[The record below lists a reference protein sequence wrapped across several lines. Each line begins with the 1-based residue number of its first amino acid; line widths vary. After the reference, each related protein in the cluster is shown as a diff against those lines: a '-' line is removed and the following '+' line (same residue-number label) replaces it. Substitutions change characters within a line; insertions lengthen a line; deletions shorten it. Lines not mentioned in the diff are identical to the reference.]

1 MDEASGGVAR
11 AGRFWHRPQGE
22 GVLLAD
28 LSHCEPRT
36 AMGAGLLDGC
46 WYTLPYETAG
56 GIHGVMVGMTEQS
69 RPPDLRL
76 PLPVSGWHAIY
87 LGLYRGGIEP
97 GQPFSDPFGLDVR
110 LAGEPRAE
118 LVRPSVV
125 DGARMNASIPG
136 SGGAIEEMFW
146 KAGDLADEE
155 LVIACPGVEAPS
167 AAQLAFV
174 RLVPMSAEEVAEYT
188 GAGSDPATKLIIAQL
203 DGHSGSSF
211 FDGARTV
218 DDLLSIYAP
227 LADSDVGTL
236 FLGTGGTGA
245 GSTFYPSAV
254 GTPYGEGEEA
264 FVSERAARTV
274 RSLRGFL
281 EGGID
286 PVRVRVD
293 FVQAMGIDVFL
304 GFRMGT
310 MAGPPPDYTH
320 SVPFWRE
327 HPELRCRDSDGRTV
341 ARLSMAYPEVRRFY
355 VDLLLELAAYGV
367 EGVQLIYTRRAPF
380 VLYEPPVIEAFR
392 AEHGVDPREL
402 RGGVDH
408 RGGDPQW
415 QLEYGHDERLM
426 DLWAGY
432 VTTFMREL
440 REALDASGAGR
451 RVRVAANVWPDH
463 DTNRASGLDLRT
475 WAREGLVDI
484 LAPAAGDSQHGSL
497 ELAYMRGVVEGTD
510 CRFYPDLYPRNM
522 AAGDYLRRAAEAY
535 AGGAAGLSLWDC
547 DRRIITRSQWNTIRR
562 LGHRDD
568 LQRLAAEPCDPL
580 MHRLLLVDGWNPSH
594 YT

>member
-1 MDEASGGVAR
+1 
-11 AGRFWHRPQGE
+11 
-22 GVLLAD
+22 
-28 LSHCEPRT
+28 
-36 AMGAGLLDGC
+36 
-46 WYTLPYETAG
+46 
-56 GIHGVMVGMTEQS
+56 
-69 RPPDLRL
+69 
-76 PLPVSGWHAIY
+76 
-87 LGLYRGGIEP
+87 
-97 GQPFSDPFGLDVR
+97 
-110 LAGEPRAE
+110 
-118 LVRPSVV
+118 
-125 DGARMNASIPG
+125 
-136 SGGAIEEMFW
+136 
-146 KAGDLADEE
+146 
-155 LVIACPGVEAPS
+155 
-167 AAQLAFV
+167 
-174 RLVPMSAEEVAEYT
+174 MSAPEVAEYT

-218 DDLLSIYAP
+218 EDLLSIYAP
-227 LADSDVGTL
+227 LRDSDVGTL
-236 FLGTGGTGA
+236 FLGTGGSGA

-254 GTPYGEGEEA
+254 GVPYGQGEEA

-274 RSLRGFL
+274 RSLRSFL
-281 EGGID
+281 ERGID
-286 PVRVRVD
+286 PVRVRVG
-293 FVQAMGIDVFL
+293 FVQAMGISVFL

-380 VLYEPPVIEAFR
+380 VLYEPPVIEAFQ
-392 AEHGVDPREL
+392 AAHGIDPREL
-402 RGGVDH
+402 RAGVDH

-440 REALDASGAGR
+440 REALDGVGAGR

-463 DTNRASGLDLRT
+463 DTNHASGLDLRT

-484 LAPAAGDSQHGSL
+484 LAPAAGDDQHGRLDCS
-497 ELAYMRGVVEGTD
+497 YMRGVVEHTE
-510 CRFYPDLYPRNM
+510 CVFYPDLYPRNM
-522 AAGDYLRRAAEAY
+522 TSQDYLRRAAEAY
-535 AGGAAGLSLWDC
+535 AEGAAGLSLWDS
-547 DRRIITRSQWNTIRR
+547 DRRIITKSQWNTVRR

-568 LQRLAAEPCDPL
+568 LERMAAEPCDPL
-580 MHRLLLVDGWNPSH
+580 LHRLHLVDGWNPSH